1 VMIAMAIMVWIGVNE
16 QGGIGNVLT
25 GLETINDYLVWFPK
39 DNNIPGVT
47 GAFLFALGWMFGGVS
62 IIGQPHIMIRFMALD
77 DISNFTMARIWYYSW
92 YAIFYFL
99 GTCVGLLARLL
110 LPEIGSFDAEL
121 ALPMIAMNLL
131 PPVVVGL
138 VLAGLF
144 AATMSTA
151 DSLVLST
158 SAAIT
163 QDLSK
168 EGFQKLSHVKGMTL
182 IVTILALIIALSGNQ
197 SVFNLV
203 IFSWSGLGASFAPLL
218 IIYALGKRPTQ
229 TTAIIMMIT
238 GILIVII
245 WRQLG
250 WHTYIYEGM
259 PGILGGLLVFILLT
273 GVNRLKSG

>member
-1 VMIAMAIMVWIGVNE
+1 M
-16 QGGIGNVLT
+16 
-25 GLETINDYLVWFPK
+25 YLP
-39 DNNIPGVT
+39 D
-47 GAFLFALGWMFGGVS
+47 
-62 IIGQPHIMIRFMALD
+62 
-77 DISNFTMARIWYYSW
+77 
-92 YAIFYFL
+92 
-99 GTCVGLLARLL
+99 
-110 LPEIGSFDAEL
+110 IGSFDAEL
-121 ALPMIAMNLL
+121 ALPMIAMHLL

-163 QDLSK
+163 QDISK
-168 EGFQKLSHVKGMTL
+168 EGMQNLTHVKGTTL
-182 IVTILALIIALSGNQ
+182 IVTLLALMIALSGNQ

-203 IFSWSGLGASFAPLL
+203 IFAWSGLGASFAPLL
-218 IIYALGKRPTQ
+218 IVYALGKRPTQ
-229 TTAIIMMIT
+229 FTAITMMIT

-259 PGILGGLLVFILLT
+259 PGILGGLLVFIVLNWS
-273 GVNRLKSG
+273 NRLKSE